1 MSELGDGKVVVE
13 QTEETK
19 LHCVIKSSFEE
30 EEEGVSGIYLSLAGP
45 LWTHSEVINA
55 FWSF

>member
-13 QTEETK
+13 QTEETN

-45 LWTHSEVINA
+45 LWTHGEVINT
-55 FWSF
+55 FRSF